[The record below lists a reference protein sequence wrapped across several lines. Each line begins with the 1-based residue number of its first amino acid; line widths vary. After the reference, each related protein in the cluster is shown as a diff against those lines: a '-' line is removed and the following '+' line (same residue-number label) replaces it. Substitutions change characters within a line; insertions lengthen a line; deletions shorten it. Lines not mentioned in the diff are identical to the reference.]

1 MQFMKMAQ
9 MIEYYMLFALGLA
22 IVALAVWALVD
33 CLRHPA
39 DRFIQEGKRTKGFWT
54 GLTAGS
60 AAVGA
65 LALFGSGL
73 PTLMLFQLA
82 AVSVAS
88 VYLADVKPAL
98 NELKGSGGS
107 AYGPYGSW

>member
-22 IVALAVWALVD
+22 IVALAVWALID

-54 GLTAGS
+54 GLT
-60 AAVGA
+60 
-65 LALFGSGL
+65 
-73 PTLMLFQLA
+73 
-82 AVSVAS
+82 VAS
-88 VYLADVKPAL
+88 TAVALLSMLSISGGILQLIAACIVCVYLADVKPAVSG
-98 NELKGSGGS
+98 KGGW
-107 AYGPYGSW
+107 YGY

>member
-1 MQFMKMAQ
+1 VELVFLL
-9 MIEYYMLFALGLA
+9 ERWLWLALGL
-22 IVALAVWALVD
+22 VALAIELWALVD
-33 CLRHPA
+33 CLGRKGDHFQVA
-39 DRFIQEGKRTKGFWT
+39 FKRTKGFWT
-54 GLTAGS
+54 GLTAAS

-65 LALFGSGL
+65 LGLLGSGL
-73 PTLMLFQLA
+73 GTFMLFQLA
-82 AVSVAS
+82 AVSVAA

>member
-1 MQFMKMAQ
+1 MRLETWLWFV
-9 MIEYYMLFALGLA
+9 LGL
-22 IVALAVWALVD
+22 VALAIELWALVD
-33 CLRHPA
+33 CLSRKGDHFQVA
-39 DRFIQEGKRTKGFWT
+39 FKRTKGFWT
-54 GLTAGS
+54 GLTAAA

-65 LALFGSGL
+65 LGLLGSGL
-73 PTLMLFQLA
+73 GTFMLFQLA
-82 AVSVAS
+82 AVSVAA

>member
-1 MQFMKMAQ
+1 MSL
-9 MIEYYMLFALGLA
+9 ERWLWLALGV
-22 IVALAVWALVD
+22 VALAIELWAFVD
-33 CLRHPA
+33 CLGRKGDHFQVA
-39 DRFIQEGKRTKGFWT
+39 FKRTKGFWT

-65 LALFGSGL
+65 LGLFGAGL
-73 PTLMLFQLA
+73 GTFMLFQLA
-82 AVSVAS
+82 AVCVAS

>member
-1 MQFMKMAQ
+1 MEIVFLLEQW
-9 MIEYYMLFALGLA
+9 LWLALGV
-22 IVALAVWALVD
+22 VALAIELWALAD
-33 CLRHPA
+33 CLRRKGDHFQVA
-39 DRFIQEGKRTKGFWT
+39 FKRTKGFWT
-54 GLTAGS
+54 GLTAAS

-82 AVSVAS
+82 AVSVAA

-107 AYGPYGSW
+107 AYGPHGSW